1 MEEKR
6 YRESRLCRLLGN
18 PIVYQII
25 LYLDCGGALTPSK
38 LAKLTRR
45 KISTVSIHL
54 AKLRVADVV
63 RYETAGKETRYRL
76 KNRAAIQGLIG
87 MLGKVVDS
95 SVRLK

>member
-18 PIVYQII
+18 PVVYQIM
-25 LYLDCGGALTPSK
+25 LHLDGHGAMTPGK

-45 KISTVSIHL
+45 KTSTISIHL
-54 AKLRVADVV
+54 AKLRIADLV
-63 RYETAGKETRYRL
+63 RYETAGKETRYWL
-76 KNRAAIQGLIG
+76 KNKADIRGLTR
-87 MLGKVVDS
+87 MLEKVVDS